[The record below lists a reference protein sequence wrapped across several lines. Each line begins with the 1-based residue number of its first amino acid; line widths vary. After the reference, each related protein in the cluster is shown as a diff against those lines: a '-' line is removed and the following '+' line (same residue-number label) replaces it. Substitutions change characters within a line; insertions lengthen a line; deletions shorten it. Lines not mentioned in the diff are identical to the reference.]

1 MKIVLSARV
10 EADIAHQLSYGISIY
25 GRKTAEQTFTRV
37 DRFLTRFLSS
47 YPRVGR
53 KLAEGDMYESWIA
66 RTPFVVIYR
75 VDDEAEVITVLALF
89 HHAQDRA
96 EFDRGD

>member
-1 MKIVLSARV
+1 
-10 EADIAHQLSYGISIY
+10 
-25 GRKTAEQTFTRV
+25 
-37 DRFLTRFLSS
+37 
-47 YPRVGR
+47 
-53 KLAEGDMYESWIA
+53 MYESWIA